1 MSASLSSNTQS
12 VTFCPEILSTNGEV
26 RSNWEDIEWSEAK
39 PAAEPIISATM
50 ETISVEIT
58 NVVLPKSMPPVKR
71 AMTLTEYRA
80 ECERKR
86 QETLDQQ
93 AAKELAEK
101 KAAEEAALPA
111 STRRNRRKKELAKAR
126 KLNVDESTKNSGW
139 DTVAKTATK
148 EKLIHKPLRKSQR
161 VVPTQS
167 PQTTD
172 GFVNTTLILKNLPY
186 DCSENELYKFFSKCG
201 PVRFVNLV
209 KKEADSPTDGTK
221 DGYPKCVAF
230 VRFVNREGSNKG
242 LEMDGFTYAGRT
254 IYVEYAQDRREKTP
268 AQ

>member
-1 MSASLSSNTQS
+1 MSNTQIAS
-12 VTFCPEILSTNGEV
+12 FCPEILSNNGEV
-26 RSNWEDIEWSEAK
+26 QSNWEDIEWSEVK
-39 PAAEPIISATM
+39 RAEPIISATM

-58 NVVLPKSMPPVKR
+58 NVVLPKSAPPTKR

-93 AAKELAEK
+93 AAKEAAEK
-101 KAAEEAALPA
+101 KAAEEAAVPA

-126 KLNVDESTKNSGW
+126 KLAAEPTTGW
-139 DTVAKTATK
+139 DTVAKTTTK
-148 EKLIHKPLRKSQR
+148 EKVIHKPLRKSGK
-161 VVPTQS
+161 VP
-167 PQTTD
+167 PPLPVD

-209 KKEADSPTDGTK
+209 KKEVDGATDGYK
-221 DGYPKCVAF
+221 KCVAF

-254 IYVEYAQDRREKTP
+254 IYVEYAQDRRDKKSE
-268 AQ
+268 